1 MLCDV
6 RSECSSSAGII
17 PFTVNSIA
25 AIRCETLHKTDL
37 RITNHRGHKV
47 PPSLRLLL
55 FKTRIEYG
63 LQCWAQLHVFR
74 AYCFYLLQYSRQRRP
89 NFSAYTVALM
99 TKNDLTFPAFSE
111 KRCPHSAFTERRSS
125 LTMAWFSWTN
135 HDSLLRTATNEIAS
149 FCVDNRLRQIV
160 NFFFCLPE
168 WAKGGFPVT
177 VERYW
182 FRTERFYCISLLLSY
197 IQVDSMLT
205 CACSIIDRRWH
216 QNVVRKSETH
226 SAVTS
231 CATFL
236 FLPRLGR
243 HLWSIKQLDFYQV
256 TVDESAGRANWPS
269 TEIKNE

>member
-160 NFFFCLPE
+160 FFFLF
-168 WAKGGFPVT
+168 ARVGKG
-177 VERYW
+177 R
-182 FRTERFYCISLLLSY
+182 LSSY
-197 IQVDSMLT
+197 GWKIL
-205 CACSIIDRRWH
+205 I
-216 QNVVRKSETH
+216 
-226 SAVTS
+226 
-231 CATFL
+231 
-236 FLPRLGR
+236 
-243 HLWSIKQLDFYQV
+243 
-256 TVDESAGRANWPS
+256 
-269 TEIKNE
+269 